1 MSSIKQQTHQKLFG
15 RFLRETDH
23 SRSEWRDIKGKE
35 EINQTKKGFRFSL
48 ADHHTQRKGT
58 IEEREEENDLLMW
71 ILFDIGSLF
80 LHRIL
85 HNLKVFHLD
94 GLIQRIERK
103 EQSFWIQ
110 KGEDH
115 HIVIILDDQHH
126 EEEGPFSFSTRFV

>member
-1 MSSIKQQTHQKLFG
+1 MKNCLGF
-15 RFLRETDH
+15 FRETDH
-23 SRSEWRDIKGKE
+23 SRSEWKRHQKKKRSSIKQKRGFHSLWQ
-35 EINQTKKGFRFSL
+35 IITPKK
-48 ADHHTQRKGT
+48 KGT
-58 IEEREEENDLLMW
+58 IEEREKREDDLLMW
-71 ILFDIGSLF
+71 ILFDIGYPF
-80 LHRIL
+80 LHQIL